1 MIEATELL
9 GQSSVDFKVLYRWK
23 CHNNQ
28 SECLDMGPLKGDSH
42 FNMEVYIDFKK
53 CQKII

>member
-1 MIEATELL
+1 VIEATELL